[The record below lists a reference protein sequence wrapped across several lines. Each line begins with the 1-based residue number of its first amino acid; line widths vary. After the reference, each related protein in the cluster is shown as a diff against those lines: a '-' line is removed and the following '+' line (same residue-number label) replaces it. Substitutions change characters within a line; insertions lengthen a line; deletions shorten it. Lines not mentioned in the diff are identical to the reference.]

1 MTKNVV
7 RDMSNTLSM
16 LADTDLDR
24 IDIAIL
30 RVLAVDAR
38 IPTTSLAQQVGLS
51 KTPVLARLRRLERD
65 GYITGYRA
73 QLSAKK
79 LGLDHIAFVEMRLS
93 DTREAALRAFNLA
106 VQKVPEI
113 EECHMI
119 AGGFDYLL
127 KVRTRDIRDYRRVLS
142 EALSSLPHVASSS
155 TYVAMETVKEAGMNP
170 L

>member
-1 MTKNVV
+1 MTKDAVKDASDVLAN
-7 RDMSNTLSM
+7 LS
-16 LADTDLDR
+16 DSDLDR
-24 IDIAIL
+24 IDVAIL

-38 IPTTSLAQQVGLS
+38 IPTTALAQRVGLS
-51 KTPVLARLRRLERD
+51 KTPVLARLRRLERE

-73 QLSAKK
+73 QLSAGR
-79 LGLDHIAFVEMRLS
+79 LGLDHVAFVEMRLA

-142 EALSSLPHVASSS
+142 EAISALPHVASSS
-155 TYVAMETVKEAGMNP
+155 TYVAMETVKDGGMNP